1 MHWSRIQSPALKN
14 LLTVK
19 RIDFACSTKFYITFF
34 LQYSGRRSSSLVK
47 RTWSPS
53 SRQPSSN
60 QVQTKYYTFVLR
72 LQWDEV
78 HHQHLLPAP
87 TVGGSSK
94 SKEFG
99 LRPVD
104 ESSLN
109 TFFCAYSGRR
119 SPNQVKGYWSAF
131 SVTRPTATSPALRRV
146 GGVRAT
152 VEIR

>member
-94 SKEFG
+94 SKDRWFSS
-99 LRPVD
+99 D
-104 ESSLN
+104 ETIKCSFVQFWDGVYNIFS
-109 TFFCAYSGRR
+109 CAYSGRR
-119 SPNQVKGYWSAF
+119 AF
-131 SVTRPTATSPALRRV
+131 LRRII
-146 GGVRAT
+146 GSSRGTR
-152 VEIR
+152 